1 MTNWQSLTLP
11 NGEVVQTSSW
21 KRDEFWRLS
30 GVSKGTDLQTV
41 KKGHAAR
48 INNLAKELFPDQLTK
63 DGGNEDG

>member
-21 KRDEFWRLS
+21 KRDEFWRRS

-41 KKGHAAR
+41 KKGHADR
-48 INNLAKELFPDQLTK
+48 IHKLAAELFPDQIK
-63 DGGNEDG
+63 GDRHDDH